1 MAANSS
7 GTLHGDVAAYDTSNV
22 SLELCGTTHRP
33 VTLWTSKRRGGNSE
47 PRKIAM
53 SETLYE
59 LLEKLNG
66 QRTGAEAYVFT
77 DPKTGTAYTRTCN
90 KIKFFMSDLCARAGV
105 AHFSAHSLR
114 HFMATHF
121 DDPHRAQKVLGH
133 KNLRTTEIYLHELGV
148 DRKAADVFES
158 ITNEI
163 TNGKSS
169 TNEKRAY
176 FLQ

>member
-1 MAANSS
+1 MAQASEVE
-7 GTLHGDVAAYDTSNV
+7 GAAISQARSINI
-22 SLELCGTTHRP
+22 
-33 VTLWTSKRRGGNSE
+33 KARRISPGFCIQCASFD
-47 PRKIAM
+47 
-53 SETLYE
+53 SW
-59 LLEKLNG
+59 
-66 QRTGAEAYVFT
+66 YVKGVPNRAPNC
-77 DPKTGTAYTRTCN
+77 PK
-90 KIKFFMSDLCARAGV
+90 SCAALV
-105 AHFSAHSLR
+105 
-114 HFMATHF
+114 F